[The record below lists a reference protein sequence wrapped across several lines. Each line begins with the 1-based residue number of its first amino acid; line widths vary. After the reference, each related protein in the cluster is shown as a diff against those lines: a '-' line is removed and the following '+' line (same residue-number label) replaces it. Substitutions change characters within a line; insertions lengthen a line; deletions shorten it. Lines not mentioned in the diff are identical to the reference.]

1 LVVKAPRLLSEE
13 EFLDLPD
20 SPGKQELLDGELVE
34 LPPAKYSHN
43 ELTKRIYA
51 LLLKVLDASQVWSE
65 NGYRLSRGCWLQPGV
80 SVTRPDQRIENDWYQ
95 GAPMIAIE
103 VASRGYTPDQLE
115 KKRLLYLEAGA
126 AEVWLV
132 YPKTRSML
140 VSRKDSTFSIDPD
153 ANYRCE
159 LIGLT
164 VTPQHRTPVR

>member
-1 LVVKAPRLLSEE
+1 MKPPALLSEE
-13 EFLDLPD
+13 EFLDLLD
-20 SPGKQELLDGELVE
+20 SPGKQELLDGELVA

-51 LLLKVLDASQVWSE
+51 LLLTVLDQSQVWSE
-65 NGYRLSRGCWLQPGV
+65 NGYRLSRGCWVQPDV
-80 SVTRPDQRIENDWYQ
+80 SVTWPDQRIEDDWYQ

-103 VASRGYTPDQLE
+103 VASRGNTPDQLE

-126 AEVWLV
+126 AEVWLI

-140 VSRKDSTFSIDPD
+140 VSRKDATFSIDPD
-153 ANYRCE
+153 ANYHCE
-159 LIGLT
+159 RIGLT

>member
-1 LVVKAPRLLSEE
+1 VKPPALLSEE

-20 SPGKQELLDGELVE
+20 SPGKQELLDGELVA

-51 LLLKVLDASQVWSE
+51 LLLTVLDQSQVWSE
-65 NGYRLSRGCWLQPGV
+65 NGYRLSRGCWVQPDV
-80 SVTRPDQRIENDWYQ
+80 SVTWPDQRIEDDWYQ

-103 VASRGYTPDQLE
+103 VASRGNTPDQLE

-126 AEVWLV
+126 AEVWLI

-140 VSRKDSTFSIDPD
+140 VSRKDATFSIDPD
-153 ANYRCE
+153 ANYHCE
-159 LIGLT
+159 RIGLT